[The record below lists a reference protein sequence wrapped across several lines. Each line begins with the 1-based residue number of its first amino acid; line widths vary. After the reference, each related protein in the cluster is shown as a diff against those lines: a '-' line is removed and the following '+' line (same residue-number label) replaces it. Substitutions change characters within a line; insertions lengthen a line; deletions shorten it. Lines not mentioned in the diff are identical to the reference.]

1 MMIYKFEDVLFFY
14 NMSMYY
20 RKMIK
25 FFLFLQVNDFKIGVE
40 GLFIGKGY
48 KLIKVYC

>member
-25 FFLFLQVNDFKIGVE
+25 FFLQVNDFKKGVE
-40 GLFIGKGY
+40 GLFIGIGY